1 MIAELNKSKVST
13 ISDLHLIAQSQE
25 DPWFTRVS
33 ASKSVHS
40 IDYKTSEHCP
50 STKQLRKLKTAQR

>member
-1 MIAELNKSKVST
+1 MIAELHKSKGST
-13 ISDLHLIAQSQE
+13 VSDLHLIAQSQE

-40 IDYKTSEHCP
+40 IVKE
-50 STKQLRKLKTAQR
+50 